1 MKCYIALKDVAPLRM
16 RGDSSMGFS
25 RNPLTS
31 VKWCGRFARAADAKL
46 KSTYSK

>member
-1 MKCYIALKDVAPLRM
+1 MKRFIALKDAAPLRM

-31 VKWCGRFARAADAKL
+31 VEWCGRFARAAERQKR
-46 KSTYSK
+46 S